1 MEEKNKHYY
10 ILNFITI
17 GFYFLIFFSLKIGIN
32 HDVMFHTLDSQTY
45 LEVANWLGKGVE
57 TQSTSIRPIFY
68 PLLLLLLSNIYII
81 WFFQFIVW
89 VLTSNLT
96 FWSVYKLTKRND
108 LAYLSTLII
117 ISNLTLIALT
127 LHALTEVLV
136 TFLLSLLI
144 YFIVKNIERAKDL
157 SFIHICILILIILT
171 ITKPVFLIPL
181 LITLFLI
188 LPVFYL
194 KKYIKTPIKLFVL
207 LIILLP
213 LIFQISLMKK
223 KHNTFN
229 VSNVGILTFKEYFL
243 TKGIGLIEN
252 IDREQSLKK
261 ANSLTTKEQTDYIL
275 NHKKT
280 YFCVFL
286 SNVIGNVIAPSSFM
300 QYPLEYKHDLFRV
313 IMILTNFIYFFI
325 HLIFIF
331 PILYLFNKFIKNKNY
346 NELILLSIM
355 TFLSWYI
362 ILISGIAFWQGDRLV
377 LPSIVIWS
385 CLYAFTASN
394 ILKLHPNIEL
404 YIWQKKQ

>member
-194 KKYIKTPIKLFVL
+194 K
-207 LIILLP
+207 
-213 LIFQISLMKK
+213 
-223 KHNTFN
+223 
-229 VSNVGILTFKEYFL
+229 
-243 TKGIGLIEN
+243 
-252 IDREQSLKK
+252 
-261 ANSLTTKEQTDYIL
+261 
-275 NHKKT
+275 
-280 YFCVFL
+280 
-286 SNVIGNVIAPSSFM
+286 
-300 QYPLEYKHDLFRV
+300 
-313 IMILTNFIYFFI
+313 
-325 HLIFIF
+325 
-331 PILYLFNKFIKNKNY
+331 
-346 NELILLSIM
+346 
-355 TFLSWYI
+355 
-362 ILISGIAFWQGDRLV
+362 
-377 LPSIVIWS
+377 
-385 CLYAFTASN
+385 
-394 ILKLHPNIEL
+394 
-404 YIWQKKQ
+404 